1 MEGFFPLLEKES
13 LGEKLGSGLP
23 FSHVYGRFQQLLP
36 AHEVGWSQ
44 HLMSP
49 PTNVHLRTVLLVAV
63 LLQRR
68 TGKRI
73 VGGCLFLVLS
83 AASNILFPLVNVY
96 VDRLTRASV
105 WKVVEG
111 RTTFNKRW
119 GKWSTMG

>member
-49 PTNVHLRTVLLVAV
+49 PTNVHLRTVLLVVAHQAPGSWSV
-63 LLQRR
+63 EHERW
-68 TGKRI
+68 
-73 VGGCLFLVLS
+73 
-83 AASNILFPLVNVY
+83 
-96 VDRLTRASV
+96 RLMD
-105 WKVVEG
+105 KKEG
-111 RTTFNKRW
+111 RHLC
-119 GKWSTMG
+119 ST